1 MVKPLNEHF
10 NRAQVGSE
18 ILAMSKRI
26 MNEVMCLAEDN
37 GCDIFYQDTDSMHIF
52 DKDIGVLSDKFR
64 EVYGREL
71 IGKNFGQFHSDFKID
86 GASEIYSRKLIA
98 LGKKAYIDELVGK
111 DADGN
116 EVIDYH
122 IRLKGIPNSTILD
135 HATRFGRVR
144 NDVAEYEDSGKKNVW
159 ELYEEMLQGQ
169 TKAFDLTNGGFR
181 ANFDFT
187 KSYEVNTK
195 SIFTR
200 RVQYAA

>member
-1 MVKPLNEHF
+1 M
-10 NRAQVGSE
+10 
-18 ILAMSKRI
+18 
-26 MNEVMCLAEDN
+26 
-37 GCDIFYQDTDSMHIF
+37 
-52 DKDIGVLSDKFR
+52 
-64 EVYGREL
+64 
-71 IGKNFGQFHSDFKID
+71 
-86 GASEIYSRKLIA
+86 
-98 LGKKAYIDELVGK
+98 GK

-144 NDVAEYEDSGKKNVW
+144 SDIVEYDEAGKKNVW
-159 ELYEEMLQGQ
+159 ELYQEMLLGQ
-169 TKAFDLTNGGFR
+169 VKAFDLTNGGVR

-200 RVQYAA
+200 RVQYGG